1 VSAAIVP
8 VAVAVLIARDG
19 RFLLAQRPEGRAYA
33 GFWEFPGGKV
43 EAGESPLGAL
53 ARELEEELGIHVG
66 RAYPWLTRLFTYP
79 HATVRLHFFRVTD
92 WEGEPV
98 PREGQRFAW
107 VRAEAPEVSPI
118 LPANGPVLR
127 ALTLPPVMG
136 ISRVAEL
143 GEATFFTRLEDA
155 LAAGLRLIQV
165 RERGLT
171 SAQFAGLV
179 RETLDRAH
187 RHGAR
192 VVVNDEPAVAARLGA
207 DGVHLTSARLLAMGQ
222 RPDLPLCGASCHDR
236 KELDHAAR
244 LGLDYVVLGP
254 VLPTLSHPGAH
265 TLGWQ
270 GFAALIA
277 GYPLPVYAIG
287 GMRPECLEKAWSHGA
302 HGIAMLRGAW

>member
-1 VSAAIVP
+1 MSVAIVP
-8 VAVAVLIARDG
+8 VAVAVLIAPDG
-19 RFLLAQRPEGRAYA
+19 RFLLAQRPGGRVYA

-43 EAGESPLGAL
+43 EAGESPAQAL
-53 ARELEEELGIHVG
+53 ARELEEELGIRVRCAH
-66 RAYPWLTRLFTYP
+66 PWLTRPFAYP
-79 HATVRLHFFRVTD
+79 HATVRLHFFRVTAWD
-92 WEGEPV
+92 GEPT

-107 VRAEAPEVSPI
+107 VRADAPEVSPI

-127 ALTLPPVMG
+127 ALALPPVMG
-136 ISRVAEL
+136 ISHVAEL
-143 GEATFFTRLEDA
+143 GVATFLARLERA

-171 SAQFAGLV
+171 PAQFVPLM

-207 DGVHLTSARLLAMGQ
+207 DGVHLTSTRLMAMGQ
-222 RPDLPLCGASCHDR
+222 RPDSPLCGASCHDR
-236 KELDHAAR
+236 KELEHAAR

-254 VLPTLSHPGAH
+254 VLPTLSHPGSR

-270 GFAALIA
+270 GFSALIEA
-277 GYPLPVYAIG
+277 YPLPVYAIG
-287 GMRPECLEKAWSHGA
+287 GMRPEFLETAWAHGA